1 MRGQEKNQQTLFSY
15 ISPEQRVPKNHP
27 LRSIRQ
33 MIDKALKNMH
43 HSFSEQYSET
53 GRPSIPPEQLLRA
66 LLLQIFYTIRSER
79 LLMEQ
84 LHYNLLFR
92 WFVGL
97 SMDDPVWDHS
107 TFSKNRERLLN
118 SDMATCFFQS
128 IRDQARQKKLLSD
141 EHFTVDGTLLD
152 AWASIKSFKPKD
164 SDDRHDPSGGNQ
176 GRNPTVD
183 FRGQKRTNDTHA
195 SATDPDARLYKK
207 SKGQPAKLCYMGHAL
222 MENRN
227 GLVVDTMVTITS
239 GTAEREA
246 AVMMLDQIP
255 GRGRITIGADKG
267 YDCKEFIEDCRD
279 LKATPHVARNERG
292 SAIDGRTTRHEGYGI
307 SLRIRKRVE
316 EVFGWLKTIGC
327 LGKLHHRGCDRVDA
341 IFSFATA
348 AYNLIRIRNLTA
360 QGYR

>member
-1 MRGQEKNQQTLFSY
+1 
-15 ISPEQRVPKNHP
+15 
-27 LRSIRQ
+27 
-33 MIDKALKNMH
+33 
-43 HSFSEQYSET
+43 
-53 GRPSIPPEQLLRA
+53 
-66 LLLQIFYTIRSER
+66 
-79 LLMEQ
+79 
-84 LHYNLLFR
+84 
-92 WFVGL
+92 
-97 SMDDPVWDHS
+97 MDDAVWDHS
-107 TFSKNRERLLN
+107 SFSKNRERLLN

-152 AWASIKSFKPKD
+152 AWASMKSFKPKD
-164 SDDRHDPSGGNQ
+164 SDDKPDSSQDNQ

-207 SKGQPAKLCYMGHAL
+207 AKGQPAKLCYMGHAL

-255 GRGRITIGADKG
+255 GRGRITVGADKG

-279 LKATPHVARNERG
+279 LNATPHVARNERG
-292 SAIDGRTTRHEGYGI
+292 SAIDALTTRHEGYGI

-327 LGKLHHRGCDRVDA
+327 LGKLHHRGCNRVDA

-360 QGYR
+360 QGYP